1 MHTQRGGWRQ
11 RLALARPS
19 DGPPPEAQRVAQS
32 NMVERLLELW
42 SWGYISAPTA
52 QYLAE
57 GAAMDGSTHPE
68 ILQLARAGSS
78 GRWRQN
84 CKRDIER
91 NFMASVKSPPT
102 MTVRVPAYN
111 NKSSDAGD
119 VWVDCEILPPHWLFS
134 TNAEEFPGV
143 LRSFGCAGL
152 EEFWTAAQNSNDPHL
167 LHHPLTSKPDWK
179 KRAIPIVLFGDGAKF
194 ARTDSLE
201 VVAWGA
207 LLARISTW
215 ASKYVT
221 ACFVQNAQ
229 ARGGVRTW
237 DEIWKALA
245 WSIGAMFEGVHPVRD
260 HRGQP
265 WPRGSY
271 GGERAGRPLSRDGYF
286 CVVHRVVGDMGWL
299 YKRLGLRLAP
309 AANEPC
315 AWCACNRSDKPFLD
329 LQPTAAWVGTTL
341 TPPQPAPSNHPVFTI
356 VGVSL
361 FSIALDIMHVFDL
374 GVLQHLVGSLFYIW
388 VWHGQLAGAVPS
400 RVDRLWAM
408 VRAEYDRLGSNC
420 RISNLIT
427 TMFASRDAPHQ
438 HFPRFTGKAMETRQ
452 LVSVVFNLA
461 QRFATGAPR
470 DQAILQCVANF
481 MRFYSVLSFAGPVPT
496 AAEHDRLRNALW
508 PALQTYSRL
517 SFACAA
523 DGIRAFALVNKHH
536 FALHLL
542 DQCAHLNP
550 EMVWC
555 YPFEDLIGRV
565 QRVAMASKS
574 GMVSVSIPRVIL
586 SKYRRVLHR
595 SLVSAN
601 SM

>member
-1 MHTQRGGWRQ
+1 M
-11 RLALARPS
+11 
-19 DGPPPEAQRVAQS
+19 
-32 NMVERLLELW
+32 
-42 SWGYISAPTA
+42 
-52 QYLAE
+52 
-57 GAAMDGSTHPE
+57 
-68 ILQLARAGSS
+68 
-78 GRWRQN
+78 
-84 CKRDIER
+84 
-91 NFMASVKSPPT
+91 
-102 MTVRVPAYN
+102 
-111 NKSSDAGD
+111 
-119 VWVDCEILPPHWLFS
+119 
-134 TNAEEFPGV
+134 
-143 LRSFGCAGL
+143 
-152 EEFWTAAQNSNDPHL
+152 
-167 LHHPLTSKPDWK
+167 TSKPDWK
-179 KRAIPIVLFGDGAKF
+179 KRAIPIVLLGDGAKF

-215 ASKYVT
+215 ASKYVV

-229 ARGGVRTW
+229 ARGAVRTW

-245 WSIGAMFEGVHPVRD
+245 WSFGAMFEGVHPVRD

-286 CVVHRVVGDMGWL
+286 CVVHRVVGDLDWL

-315 AWCACNRSDKPFLD
+315 AWCACSRSDKPFLD
-329 LQPTAAWVGTTL
+329 VQPTAARVGTTL
-341 TPPQPAPSNHPVFTI
+341 TPPQPAPSNRPVFTI
-356 VGVSL
+356 AGVPLFSTCSQLLRGWAPRSLPPQRAPSNHPAFTIAGVSL

-374 GVLQHLVGSLFYIW
+374 GVLQHLVGSLFYMW
-388 VWHGQLAGAVPS
+388 VWHGQLAGTVAS